1 MATWFLFNQ
10 MVQRA
15 KAKRIFNGNL
25 LETLGELH
33 GELDFSQLHKSL
45 PKKSGMI
52 PVVPAFS
59 HTTLAWLQS
68 LRE

>member
-1 MATWFLFNQ
+1 M
-10 MVQRA
+10 
-15 KAKRIFNGNL
+15 KRIFLGNL
-25 LETLGELH
+25 LKRLGELH
-33 GELDFSQLHKSL
+33 RVLGLSQLHKSL

-59 HTTLAWLQS
+59 HTTLAWFQS